1 MATLNYT
8 PNSESVSS
16 KQTWE
21 IPCAGGGGGGGSNT
35 APENYYNGSG
45 VWEPDAVGGGGR
57 GSGRGANTAPATGS
71 NGSGV
76 WVPYVVVGGGG
87 GSPVTVLT
95 TLEIIELLKEAIEAW
110 DAPAALKSLAER
122 IHEQPYGTEQ
132 QAWLALIE
140 AASEHAI
147 SL

>member
-8 PNSESVSS
+8 PNSELVSS

-21 IPCAGGGGGGGSNT
+21 IP
-35 APENYYNGSG
+35 Y
-45 VWEPDAVGGGGR
+45 AVGGGG
-57 GSGRGANTAPATGS
+57 GGANTAPATGS

-76 WVPYVVVGGGG
+76 WVPYEITIHTTGEGGSTGKGPVVVA
-87 GSPVTVLT
+87 VLT

-122 IHEQPYGTEQ
+122 IHKQPYGTEQ

>member
-1 MATLNYT
+1 MDTLKYNV
-8 PNSESVSS
+8 NSELVAQ
-16 KQTWE
+16 KQ
-21 IPCAGGGGGGGSNT
+21 AG
-35 APENYYNGSG
+35 EMLY
-45 VWEPDAVGGGGR
+45 AVG
-57 GSGRGANTAPATGS
+57 
-71 NGSGV
+71 
-76 WVPYVVVGGGG
+76 GGGG

-122 IHEQPYGTEQ
+122 IHKQPYATEQ